1 MLKKTLNGLLVVFL
15 MLSYINRGLFVDM
28 SEADSVCSNFATT
41 QSKDEINSVLELIFC
56 LTGHP
61 NDIDEDGDSPEN
73 YTLFQFSQLLVC
85 QDYYQTLAQHR
96 LFPKDIKGAFL
107 VFSEAIYSSPFYGLI
122 DHPPQG

>member
-28 SEADSVCSNFATT
+28 SEANDVCYDFAVHTT
-41 QSKDEINSVLELIFC
+41 NEINSVLELIFE
-56 LTGHP
+56 LTGNP

-73 YTLFQFSQLLVC
+73 YTSIHFSKLIVSQEL
-85 QDYYQTLAQHR
+85 YQKFVLNN
-96 LFPKDIKGAFL
+96 LFPKDIKGTFL
-107 VFSEAIYSSPFYGLI
+107 VFTDEILLSPVLGQI